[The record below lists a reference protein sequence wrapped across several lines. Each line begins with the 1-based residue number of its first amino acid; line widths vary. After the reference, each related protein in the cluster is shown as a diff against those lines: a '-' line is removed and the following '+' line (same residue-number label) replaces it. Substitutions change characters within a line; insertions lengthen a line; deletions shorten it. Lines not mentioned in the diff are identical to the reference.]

1 MSRWRPSPLA
11 HLTLGAALC
20 ATGCS
25 RPAQSD
31 AAGSTPATP
40 APSPA
45 APAASLPAPAAF
57 GAEPL
62 EAHPPRPPRPPP
74 AGASA
79 TALRSDYRPRLTT
92 LSISA
97 HLGAATLRKRGSSW
111 VTAGDNGCTVPARRI
126 DQALDNLAQL
136 KAEKT
141 EEQPADGSAFELQL
155 VALMGEEMALH
166 LEIANRDNT
175 ADLVQLLDGSRVKL
189 RGLNRN
195 LWSPRPAD
203 WCKETDIQ

>member
-11 HLTLGAALC
+11 PLTLGAALC

-31 AAGSTPATP
+31 AAGSTPAPP

-45 APAASLPAPAAF
+45 APAASLPAPAPF
-57 GAEPL
+57 GSEPL

-74 AGASA
+74 PGASA

-97 HLGAATLRKRGSSW
+97 HLGSATLRKRGSSW
-111 VTAGDNGCTVPARRI
+111 VTAGDSGCTVPARRI
-126 DQALDNLAQL
+126 EQALDNLAQL
-136 KAEKT
+136 SAMKT
-141 EEQPADGSAFELQL
+141 EEQPADGRAFELQI
-155 VALMGEEMALH
+155 VALVDEEIVLH
-166 LEIANRDNT
+166 LEIANRDDT
-175 ADLVQLLDGSRVKL
+175 GDLVQLLDGARVRM
-189 RGLNRN
+189 RGLDRS
-195 LWSPRPAD
+195 LWSPRPDD
-203 WCKETDIQ
+203 WCKEA